1 MADAREANA
10 RRLRRL
16 TQMRKTDSISGACRA
31 LQGIWETGRK
41 PEAIVLRSSLLQAS
55 EERSRLTR
63 LVLPKGIAL
72 RFYLLAAFEAQC
84 RLNVG
89 EEWENALPLSGPGSW
104 SDLVAIDGAYDTD
117 SATYMR
123 STVGSRKLENLRLQ
137 QIKGALRTL
146 EELGGEHALVTMP
159 RGKSGQRQYKKFLL
173 MNESGRGGNQTPD
186 VYTVP
191 ARHWAAA
198 RTITIPAAFFLKG
211 WIQVLN
217 PSEVATWLIL
227 RMLSRWAP
235 NKHTTSGVYLY
246 GQARLETFGLRDDAW
261 EDGCQRLREFG
272 LIRFA
277 QPPDIPPGTSSE
289 LKTVFSQ
296 PIRLR
301 RRYEPHYWQVTDQ
314 GLNEDAAKK
323 LDQEL
328 TLRQQE
334 LETAAR
340 HRAQK
345 RP

>member
-1 MADAREANA
+1 MWEA
-10 RRLRRL
+10 
-16 TQMRKTDSISGACRA
+16 
-31 LQGIWETGRK
+31 GRK
-41 PEAIVLRSSLLQAS
+41 PDAIVLRSSLLQAS

-72 RFYLLAAFEAQC
+72 RFYLLALFEAQC
-84 RLNVG
+84 RLNVRAV
-89 EEWENALPLSGPGSW
+89 WENALPLSGRGSW
-104 SDLVAIDGAYDTD
+104 SDMVAIDGAYDTD

-146 EELGGEHALVTMP
+146 EELGGDNALVTMP
-159 RGKSGQRQYKKFLL
+159 RRQSGQREYQKFLL

-191 ARHWAAA
+191 AKHWSAV
-198 RTITIPAAFFLKG
+198 RTIAIPVAFFLNG
-211 WIQVLN
+211 WVQVLN

-235 NKHTTSGVYLY
+235 KKHTRSGVYLY

-272 LIRFA
+272 LIRYA
-277 QPPDIPPGTSSE
+277 KPPDIPPSAPRE
-289 LKTVFSQ
+289 LKELFS
-296 PIRLR
+296 PPTRPR
-301 RRYEPHYWQVTDQ
+301 RRYEPHHWQVTDE
-314 GLNEDAAKK
+314 GLDENAVKK

-328 TLRQQE
+328 TLRQQA
-334 LETAAR
+334 LDTAAKQ
-340 HRAQK
+340 RAHK
-345 RP
+345 TP